1 MFYELSNLSE
11 SACIS
16 IQNALEDKIV
26 VAYNNNIETA
36 KTIAG
41 VDLAYW
47 REDKEYAVCCIV
59 ILNIETLDVIEEVH
73 TFGVVEL
80 PYIPGCLA
88 FRELPLVLGAVKN
101 IKTPV
106 DIYMFDGNG
115 ILHPR
120 KMGLAAQASIYL
132 NRPTLGVA
140 KSYYKID
147 NIQYKMPDDFEG
159 AYTDITRGNEILGRA
174 IRTQQSVKPVFVSV
188 GNWMDINQ
196 ATDLVLKTTG
206 RESHIPIPTRLADLE
221 THKLRSLYQT
231 QLKK

>member
-1 MFYELSNLSE
+1 MFYEPSDLSE

-16 IQNALEDKIV
+16 IQNALKNKIV

-47 REDKEYAVCCIV
+47 QEEKEYAVCCIV

-80 PYIPGCLA
+80 PYISGCLA

-120 KMGLAAQASIYL
+120 KMGLAAHASIYL